1 MFPKYLNM
9 KNLFFCLIFT
19 FSCSLSFSQKNVNVL
34 VTDIY
39 DFTMTV
45 DELVYL
51 INTDST
57 MNKWTYMESY
67 DSDYFIL
74 FNIDFNEN
82 KVMTSIDYGDT
93 LSCYKI
99 ISKNYLNKKNIQ
111 LTVTE
116 SEIKSEIVII
126 YKNEKPYRLIKYLID
141 GNYAIGYLSKNV
153 SIQ

>member
-1 MFPKYLNM
+1 MFPKYVNM

-19 FSCSLSFSQKNVNVL
+19 LSCSLSFSQKNVNVI

-39 DFTMTV
+39 DFSMTV

-57 MNKWTYMESY
+57 LNKWTYVESY
-67 DSDYFIL
+67 DSDFFIL

-82 KVMTSIDYGDT
+82 KVTTSVDYGDT
-93 LSCYKI
+93 LNCYRI
-99 ISKNYLNKKNIQ
+99 TSKNHLNKKNIH

-116 SEIKSEIVII
+116 SEIVII
-126 YKNEKPYRLIKYLID
+126 YKNEEPFRLIKYRVD
-141 GNYAIGYLSKNV
+141 GNFAIGYFSKNV